1 MAHLYNT
8 ADDVFGPGED
18 EQEGWDLENHLPAS
32 NHLDR
37 SPDRSE
43 GDIQQEDD
51 DDSPFK
57 LTEADLEIL
66 HENLDEYRVS
76 DAPDRALLVNR
87 VLGDLTALRDKGD
100 DFDKGEARTV
110 RSVYH
115 FSIPWLTIVS
125 ESPQVV

>member
-8 ADDVFGPGED
+8 ADDVFGPAED
-18 EQEGWDLENHLPAS
+18 EQEGWDLENPLPAS

-43 GDIQQEDD
+43 GHIQQEDD
-51 DDSPFK
+51 DDSPFR

-87 VLGDLTALRDKGD
+87 VLGDLTALRNEGD

-115 FSIPWLTIVS
+115 FSIPWLTIGS
-125 ESPQVV
+125 ESSQVV